1 MDRRKPSVLLI
12 SEVAGG
18 SLQALLEQQAIDLVL
33 VPGAEEAAAR
43 LEMSLFDAVILADS
57 GEASAGTLASLAE
70 RWPDTALVLCG
81 PPGAELA
88 RRALAAGAADYL
100 SEPVSP
106 AALTHALDAA
116 QARAGAAPP
125 TSLATGLDFGL
136 LGSSAQMLV
145 VKETV
150 ARVASSQTT
159 VLVRG
164 ETGTGK
170 QLVARAVHAGS
181 ARRDAPFVTVHAAA
195 LPDALLE
202 SELFGYERGAF
213 TGASARKAGRVEL
226 AEGGTLF
233 FDEIGELSMSMQV
246 KLLRLLQDREYE
258 RLGGTRTLR
267 ADLRFVAAT
276 HRDIEHMVAAGTF
289 REDLFYRLN
298 VVTIWLPPLRA
309 RRADIAVL
317 VQHYLELFRA
327 ANGKPTLTLEGA
339 ALRLLQAQRWP
350 GNVRQLVNFIERLVV
365 LANGD
370 LIREADV
377 RRDLEEQIAFL
388 TQAASVEELQRA
400 PEQLP
405 LGSSL
410 AQSEPPSPLPV
421 ATQPLAAAREPDFSS
436 AVRPLKEDMRRS
448 ELRALTKALHSAKG
462 NRALAARLLGVSRRT
477 LYTKLEEHGIL

>member
-12 SEVAGG
+12 TEVAGS
-18 SLQALLEQQAIDLVL
+18 SLQALLEQRGVEVVTAPSVEL
-33 VPGAEEAAAR
+33 AAAP
-43 LEMSLFDAVILADS
+43 LEATLFDVVILAETQEVS
-57 GEASAGTLASLAE
+57 ASSLSWLAE
-70 RWPDTALVLCG
+70 RWPDMPFVLCG
-81 PPGAELA
+81 PPGTELA

-100 SEPVSP
+100 SQPVAP
-106 AALTHALDAA
+106 AALAHALDSA
-116 QARAGAAPP
+116 QARARATPP
-125 TSLATGLDFGL
+125 ASPSLGLDSGL

-150 ARVASSQTT
+150 ARVAGSQTT

-213 TGASARKAGRVEL
+213 TGASARKPGRVEL

-309 RRADIAVL
+309 RRVDIALL

-327 ANGKPTLTLEGA
+327 ANNKPALALEDA

-377 RRDLEEQIAFL
+377 RRDLDEQIAFL

-400 PEQLP
+400 PEELP
-405 LGSSL
+405 LLSSL
-410 AQSEPPSPLPV
+410 GQLEPASPV
-421 ATQPLAAAREPDFSS
+421 LAAAQPLDAQREQHFSS
-436 AVRPLKEDMRRS
+436 AVRPLKEDLRRS
-448 ELRALTKALHSAKG
+448 EFHALTKALHSAKG
-462 NRALAARLLGVSRRT
+462 NRTLAARLLGVSRRT